1 MFCCVTN
8 AVILLLLT
16 QPMTHCY
23 GPPHVLLLVS
33 IIILVV
39 SISYV
44 IQRIGI
50 SNNKEF
56 ILVTIFLMM
65 VRKMAVKL

>member
-1 MFCCVTN
+1 
-8 AVILLLLT
+8 
-16 QPMTHCY
+16 MTHCY

-39 SISYV
+39 SISYFISISYV
-44 IQRIGI
+44 SQKMGI
-50 SNNKEF
+50 SNNTEF
-56 ILVTIFLMM
+56 VLVTIFMMM